1 MIHRPLVG
9 VIAKAGRGP
18 ANEKKRAGP
27 KGLVGAWLAQEHRT
41 LADAVEIQAAAW
53 ERLPRQPQMLHCL
66 PFLMRSTTSST
77 VRRFSMREML
87 VGWVR
92 ARLFNIAHNC

>member
-9 VIAKAGRGP
+9 VIAKAGRDP
-18 ANEKKRAGP
+18 ANEKGRAGP

-66 PFLMRSTTSST
+66 PS
-77 VRRFSMREML
+77 
-87 VGWVR
+87 
-92 ARLFNIAHNC
+92 